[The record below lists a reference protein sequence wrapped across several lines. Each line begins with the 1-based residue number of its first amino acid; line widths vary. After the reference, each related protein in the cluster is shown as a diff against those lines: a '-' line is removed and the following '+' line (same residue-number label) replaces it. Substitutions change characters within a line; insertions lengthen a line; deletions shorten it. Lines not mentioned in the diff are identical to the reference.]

1 MHRSNNFTV
10 ERYDVLKRRHNF
22 YPDRILD
29 IGANIG
35 QWYREIQTM
44 FPDSEVFSIEANPN
58 CEHQLMQINP
68 NYLITFLGKEESIID
83 FYIPKDNPLSQGGS
97 SYIENSNHFNEYETQ
112 QLPVI
117 TLDSLNQEFEFIK
130 MDVQGAELDIIKGG
144 LKTILNSSIL
154 QLELGVLDY
163 NIGSPQASEIISYL
177 YNLDFHLFDIGS
189 LYYWDGYLNQSDMFF
204 INKRKLPN
212 FSEVLSPYRYV

>member
-1 MHRSNNFTV
+1 MWRSSNFTV

-68 NYLITFLGKEESIID
+68 NYLITFLGKEESTTD
-83 FYIPKDNPLSQGGS
+83 FYIPKNNPLSQGGS

-117 TLDSLNQEFEFIK
+117 TLDSLNQEFDFIK

>member
-1 MHRSNNFTV
+1 MWSSNDFMV
-10 ERYDVLKRRHNF
+10 ERYNVLKLRHNF
-22 YPDRILD
+22 YPNRILD

-83 FYIPKDNPLSQGGS
+83 FHTPKNNPLSPGS
-97 SYIENSNHFNEYETQ
+97 SFYIENSDYFNEYETQ
-112 QLPVI
+112 QLSVV
-117 TLDSLNQEFEFIK
+117 TLDSLNQEFDFIK

-189 LYYWDGYLNQSDMFF
+189 LYYWDGYFNQSDMLF

-212 FSEVLSPYRYV
+212 FSKVLSSYRYV

>member
-1 MHRSNNFTV
+1 MWRSNNFMV
-10 ERYDVLKRRHNF
+10 ERYNVLKLRHNF
-22 YPDRILD
+22 YPNRILD

-83 FYIPKDNPLSQGGS
+83 FHTPKNNPLSQGGS
-97 SYIENSNHFNEYETQ
+97 FYIENSDHFNEYETQ
-112 QLPVI
+112 QLSVV
-117 TLDSLNQEFEFIK
+117 TLDSLNQEFDFIK

-189 LYYWDGYLNQSDMFF
+189 LYYWDGYLNQSDMLF

-212 FSEVLSPYRYV
+212 FSKVLSSYRYV